1 MQSLKDLKLEFNQS
15 NRDILER
22 KATNCLKLA
31 VVKAEVT
38 NDASY
43 NVGISLGSA
52 DRMVSQ
58 DSDLM
63 VLGGAWVD
71 GFQTSLTCGKCSQT

>member
-1 MQSLKDLKLEFNQS
+1 MRSLKDLKLKFNQS
-15 NRDILER
+15 NRDILEQ
-22 KATNCLKLA
+22 KTTNCLKLTL
-31 VVKAEVT
+31 VKAEVT

-58 DSDLM
+58 DLDLM
-63 VLGGAWVD
+63 ALGGAWVD
-71 GFQTSLTCGKCSQT
+71 GFQTSLTCGKRSQT